1 MILTLMGVGI
11 VSVYS
16 SSFIFAI
23 EEKADGLFFFK
34 KQLLFCFIG
43 IAVLLASA
51 VIKLDLIKKFGFILW
66 VVFGALTVA
75 TLIPGVGVRSGG
87 ASRWIHLFSGL
98 YIEPSEFLKVSLPL
112 LLGSLFIVYEKVKSR
127 ASFAWLVALAA
138 LPFPVLLKQP
148 DFGSFAV
155 LLTVILITLFVFGL
169 NWRWVSAAVGV
180 TALAFVYLVV
190 KEPYRMKRM
199 MAFLDPWSEMSGSG
213 YQMIQSLLSFHSGGI
228 LGAGLGEGQG
238 KLFFLPEAHTDF
250 ILSVIGE
257 ETGFIGVTILFLIY
271 GFLILRSFQLVNRVK
286 DLQSQVI
293 AVGLVSIFS
302 IQVLTNMCVVLGLLP
317 TKGLALPFL
326 SYGGSSLIST
336 CFLFGILLNI
346 QRTHAPRASS

>member
-1 MILTLMGVGI
+1 MGVGI

-23 EEKADGLFFFK
+23 EDKADGLFFFK

-43 IAVLLASA
+43 TVVLLATSL
-51 VIKLDLIKKFGFILW
+51 VKLDVIKKFGFILW
-66 VVFGALTVA
+66 IAFGLLTLA
-75 TLIPGVGVRSGG
+75 TLIPGIGVRSGG
-87 ASRWIHLFSGL
+87 AARWIHVFSGL

-112 LLGSLFIVYEKVKSR
+112 LLGSLFVAYDKYKAG
-127 ASFAWLVALAA
+127 ASFKWLVILAS
-138 LPFPVLLKQP
+138 LPLPVLLKQP

-155 LLTVILITLFVFGL
+155 LLTVVLITLFVFGL
-169 NWRWVSAAVGV
+169 NWKWVGATVGL
-180 TALAFVYLVV
+180 TALALVYLVL

-250 ILSVIGE
+250 IFSVIGE

-271 GFLILRSFQLVNRVK
+271 GFLILRSFQVVNRVR

-346 QRTHAPRASS
+346 QRTHAPRTSS